1 MDDLNCKSVQALL
14 WDGSDLE
21 GITQGE
27 LTRDRIRAHVR
38 SCQDCNRRRVEITSL
53 RTGLKSLPQKSVS
66 PLLATRLQVI
76 ASRELSRRKLRQNV
90 AARFAEFRSRL
101 KLSFDNLLR
110 PLAVPAAGGILAS
123 FFCFSVIVDTLHVH
137 PDWVND
143 IPVGLFTE
151 VTMSDSSPF
160 SLGGRDVIVQL
171 TVDET
176 GRVSNYIAPPGTS
189 PDEMR
194 DIGNLVLYSNFTP
207 RIAFGQKVPS
217 QIMVCIHRIDVR
229 G

>member
-1 MDDLNCKSVQALL
+1 MEEFNCKSVQALL
-14 WDGSDLE
+14 WDGNEHDSVK
-21 GITQGE
+21 
-27 LTRDRIRAHVR
+27 AHVR
-38 SCQDCNRRRVEITSL
+38 GCQECNLRRREIGSL
-53 RTGLKSLPQKSVS
+53 RSGLRNLPQKAIS
-66 PLLATRLQVI
+66 PLLSTRLRVI
-76 ASRELSRRKLRQNV
+76 ASRERSRRLLRQNL

-137 PDWVND
+137 PDWRND

-160 SLGGRDVIVQL
+160 SFAGKDVIVQL

-176 GRVSNYIAPPGTS
+176 GHVSNFTAPEGTS
-189 PDEMR
+189 SDEMR
-194 DIGNLVLYSNFTP
+194 EIGNLVLYSTYTP
-207 RIAFGQKVPS
+207 AVSFGQRVSSKILV
-217 QIMVCIHRIDVR
+217 ITHHIEVR